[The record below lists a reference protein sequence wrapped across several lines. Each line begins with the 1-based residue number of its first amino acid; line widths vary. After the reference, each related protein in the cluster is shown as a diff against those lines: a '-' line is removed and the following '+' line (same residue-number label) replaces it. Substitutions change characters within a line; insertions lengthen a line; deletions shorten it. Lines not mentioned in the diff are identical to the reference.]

1 LRSQGLRALG
11 SQIRFPP
18 PHPLSHWSL
27 TRVSKTRGKWA
38 GPTYYMPPSRLY
50 AKKAWKKQP
59 NALRKG
65 PYLLRFMRNHARH
78 KVTSL
83 VSAIMYLGPA
93 LQTGPLYWAPFHLR
107 IGQAPVRYHT
117 RFRFHLARWLCC
129 FQLSVLAYVI
139 INVPSSHHSDHIHL
153 VCLVSPFV

>member
-1 LRSQGLRALG
+1 
-11 SQIRFPP
+11 
-18 PHPLSHWSL
+18 
-27 TRVSKTRGKWA
+27 
-38 GPTYYMPPSRLY
+38 MPPSRLY

-65 PYLLRFMRNHARH
+65 PYLLRFTRNHARH

-117 RFRFHLARWLCC
+117 RLGFHLARWLCC

-153 VCLVSPFV
+153 VFGFPVCLIHSHHEVELVKRSGTSETKWNK